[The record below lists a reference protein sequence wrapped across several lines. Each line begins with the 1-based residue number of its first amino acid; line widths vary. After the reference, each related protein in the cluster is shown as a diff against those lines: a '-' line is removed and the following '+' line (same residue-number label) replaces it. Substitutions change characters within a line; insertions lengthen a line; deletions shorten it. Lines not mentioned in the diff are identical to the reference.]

1 MRPRPIHSLAAP
13 PAVRRPGSRAAW
25 LWRWGPP
32 LLWMA
37 VIFALSS
44 RSQLP
49 SAPQP
54 LLDLLL
60 KKAAH
65 VAEYG
70 VLALLWLRALSPAGW
85 RSARGP
91 ALAAFVIATLY
102 AVSDELHQA
111 LVPGRHPQPV
121 DVLIDAAG
129 AAAALLAIRLPWQV
143 HAGRDQRSD
152 VPLRRVREL
161 WREIRPRPRARRLP
175 KKLKLKITN

>member
-1 MRPRPIHSLAAP
+1 
-13 PAVRRPGSRAAW
+13 
-25 LWRWGPP
+25 
-32 LLWMA
+32 MA

-44 RSQLP
+44 RSHLP

-60 KKAAH
+60 RKAAH
-65 VAEYG
+65 FVEYG
-70 VLALLWLRALSPAGW
+70 VLALLWLRALSPAQW

-111 LVPGRHPQPV
+111 LVPGRHPQPT

-129 AAAALLAIRLPWQV
+129 AAAAMLAGRLPW
-143 HAGRDQRSD
+143 HAMAGRGRRSG
-152 VPLRRVREL
+152 VILRHMREL
-161 WREIRPRPRARRLP
+161 WREIRLRSSG
-175 KKLKLKITN
+175 

>member
-1 MRPRPIHSLAAP
+1 MRPRPIRPLAAP
-13 PAVRRPGSRAAW
+13 PAARRLGSRAAW
-25 LWRWGPP
+25 LQRWGPP

-65 VAEYG
+65 FVEYG
-70 VLALLWLRALSPAGW
+70 LLALLWLRALSPAGW
-85 RSARGP
+85 RSTRGP
-91 ALAAFVIATLY
+91 ALAAFLIATLY
-102 AVSDELHQA
+102 AMSDEFHQA
-111 LVPGRHPQPV
+111 LVPGRHPQLV

-129 AAAALLAIRLPWQV
+129 AAAALLGVRLPWPVLSGQN
-143 HAGRDQRSD
+143 RRSND
-152 VPLRRVREL
+152 PMRRMREL
-161 WREIRPRPRARRLP
+161 WREIRIRSLG
-175 KKLKLKITN
+175 

>member
-1 MRPRPIHSLAAP
+1 MRPRPTCS
-13 PAVRRPGSRAAW
+13 PAVPSVVRRPGSRAAW
-25 LWRWGPP
+25 LWQWGPP

-44 RSQLP
+44 RSHLP

-65 VAEYG
+65 FVEYG
-70 VLALLWLRALSPAGW
+70 VLALLWLRALSPAEW

-91 ALAAFVIATLY
+91 ALY

-111 LVPGRHPQPV
+111 LVPGRHAQPT

-129 AAAALLAIRLPWQV
+129 AATASLAVRLPW
-143 HAGRDQRSD
+143 HAMAGRGRRSGMT
-152 VPLRRVREL
+152 LRHMREL
-161 WREIRPRPRARRLP
+161 WREIRLRSSG
-175 KKLKLKITN
+175 